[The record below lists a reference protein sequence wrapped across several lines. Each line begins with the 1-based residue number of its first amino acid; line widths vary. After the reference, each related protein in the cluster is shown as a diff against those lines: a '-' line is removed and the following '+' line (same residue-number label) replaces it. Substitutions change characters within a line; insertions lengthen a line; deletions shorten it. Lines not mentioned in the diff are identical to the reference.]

1 MKCIDY
7 VDIDRSWFLMVM
19 HNHPGTDLFEF
30 VESHEF
36 VDEVSCHVIFSQ
48 LVSAVRYLA
57 RNRIVHRDIKD
68 ENVLIDPNGLEI
80 KLIDFGS
87 AVEVFGIKAEDVV
100 SPKFCGT
107 IKYCPPEAIEN
118 DKFRALPADIWAM
131 GILLFTLFHGG
142 NPFSDIHEIRDA
154 PLEFDPQ

>member
-1 MKCIDY
+1 MIDWYERRSSY
-7 VDIDRSWFLMVM
+7 VLVM
-19 HNHPGTDLFEF
+19 ERPERHIDLFDYLNQAGPIREPIVRDLF
-30 VESHEF
+30 IQILDAIIH
-36 VDEVSCHVIFSQ
+36 CHNNGV
-48 LVSAVRYLA
+48 L
-57 RNRIVHRDIKD
+57 HRDIKD
-68 ENVLIDPNGLEI
+68 ENVLIDPNGLKI

-87 AVEVFGIKAEDVV
+87 AVEVFGLKAEDVV